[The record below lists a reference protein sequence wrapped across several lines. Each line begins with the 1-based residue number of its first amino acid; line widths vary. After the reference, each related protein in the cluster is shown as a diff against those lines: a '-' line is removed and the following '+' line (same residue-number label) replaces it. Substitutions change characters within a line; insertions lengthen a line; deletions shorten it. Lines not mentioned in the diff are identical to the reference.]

1 MSDQSNRFSRITDHI
16 SVLIISVSM
25 VLLVMLA
32 KPKPE
37 KVANMI
43 TQPTLPPTPSTVTV
57 HILGA
62 VRKPGVYTLP
72 ARSRVVDV
80 VKMAGGFTTRA
91 DTMSV
96 NLAQIL
102 RDEMQVIVPFKA
114 PSSKLGSNNGQ
125 SALNPTHSSGSAAQE
140 PQVAPININTATKEQ
155 LEELPGI
162 GPSKA
167 AAIIEFRQKH
177 GPFNSLEDLLDV
189 PGIGPSTLENI
200 KSMVVFR

>member
-1 MSDQSNRFSRITDHI
+1 MSDQSNGFSRITDHI

-25 VLLVMLA
+25 VLLVILA
-32 KPKPE
+32 RPKSE

-43 TQPTLPPTPSTVTV
+43 AQPTSPPTPSTVTV

-62 VRKPGVYTLP
+62 VRNPGVYTLP
-72 ARSRVVDV
+72 ARSRVVDAV
-80 VKMAGGFTTRA
+80 RRAGGFTTKA
-91 DTMSV
+91 DAMSV

-102 RDEMQVIVPFKA
+102 RDEMQIIVPFKA
-114 PSSKLGSNNGQ
+114 HDPKVGSNHGQ
-125 SALNPTHSSGSAAQE
+125 STANSTPSGRFGAQE
-140 PQVAPININTATKEQ
+140 PQIAPININIATKEQ

-177 GPFNSLEDLLDV
+177 GPFNSFEDLLDV

>member
-1 MSDQSNRFSRITDHI
+1 MPGF
-16 SVLIISVSM
+16 
-25 VLLVMLA
+25 
-32 KPKPE
+32 KP
-37 KVANMI
+37 
-43 TQPTLPPTPSTVTV
+43 
-57 HILGA
+57 H
-62 VRKPGVYTLP
+62 
-72 ARSRVVDV
+72 
-80 VKMAGGFTTRA
+80 
-91 DTMSV
+91 
-96 NLAQIL
+96 
-102 RDEMQVIVPFKA
+102 
-114 PSSKLGSNNGQ
+114 SSKLGSNNGQ

>member
-32 KPKPE
+32 QPKPE
-37 KVANMI
+37 KVANVI
-43 TQPTLPPTPSTVTV
+43 AQPTLSPTPSTVTV